1 VISKRCSIKGSSVSL
16 QTSQPACGGAR
27 WRRGAAAES
36 ARPLVSQT
44 IRAATPREDVGSA
57 SKANSAGP
65 GGLAYHANGGGAAVN
80 RRLRAREQQS
90 AGEGVAIPCCH
101 DSGALFSIH
110 SRRNPLLHSHR
121 PSRVTSIDG
130 RWWSSGSAVSPRP
143 TPRATTGTPTS
154 GVHTALSRSR
164 FGNQT
169 LISRSSEPHSMKP
182 PFETRIAACQD
193 RLAAAGADLTV
204 CFPEPESDLSDWI
217 RGITVRTAPVAVR
230 SARGDPELVAP
241 AMYEAELSDLPI
253 ADLHLR
259 YWTDSD
265 DPLEVVETVRKP
277 IRWAAPTRRP
287 CSSTIECGRRSR
299 RTSENYSPTP
309 SSGSRVPSSSRC
321 GSARTRLNSRRSAG
335 PANSRIAFRSKFA
348 SAVTNCLG

>member
-1 VISKRCSIKGSSVSL
+1 
-16 QTSQPACGGAR
+16 
-27 WRRGAAAES
+27 
-36 ARPLVSQT
+36 
-44 IRAATPREDVGSA
+44 
-57 SKANSAGP
+57 
-65 GGLAYHANGGGAAVN
+65 
-80 RRLRAREQQS
+80 
-90 AGEGVAIPCCH
+90 
-101 DSGALFSIH
+101 
-110 SRRNPLLHSHR
+110 
-121 PSRVTSIDG
+121 
-130 RWWSSGSAVSPRP
+130 
-143 TPRATTGTPTS
+143 
-154 GVHTALSRSR
+154 
-164 FGNQT
+164 
-169 LISRSSEPHSMKP
+169 MKP

-204 CFPEPESDLSDWI
+204 CFPSPNLTYLTGFAESPSERHLLLF
-217 RGITVRTAPVAVR
+217 VP
-230 SARGDPELVAP
+230 ARGDPELVAP